1 MKHINSNKFMEL
13 IKTKEN
19 MLVFGPSGTGG
30 PSVLDELPHRHVLN
44 DLYEITHPKRKSIWK
59 GGK

>member
-1 MKHINSNKFMEL
+1 MEL

-44 DLYEITHPKRKSIWK
+44 DLYEITHSNKKEVL
-59 GGK
+59 